1 MEICVTFALPRD
13 ALSVPVTR
21 QILTGSLRT
30 LGVLDET
37 ISDIQVAL
45 AEACTNVLRHAHGD
59 AEYEVTCGIRG
70 TLCVIDVSDRGVA
83 GFDASDRGHGDAVVT
98 AEDGRGIQLM
108 RALVDKVR
116 FDSVTGDGTVVHLEK
131 QLTWGEGAA
140 LSLLD
145 HVPGSHAGRPG
156 SLAT

>member
-13 ALSVPVTR
+13 ALSVPVVR
-21 QILTGSLRT
+21 EILSGSLRA

-37 ISDIQVAL
+37 ISDIQIAL
-45 AEACTNVLRHAHGD
+45 AEASTNVLRHAHGD
-59 AEYEVTCGIRG
+59 ELYEVTCAIRG
-70 TLCVIDVSDRGVA
+70 TLCVIEVADRGVA
-83 GFDASDRGHGDAVVT
+83 GFDASDRGHGDAKTT

-108 RALVDKVR
+108 RALVDTVR

-131 QLTWGEGAA
+131 QLTWSEGAP

-145 HVPGSHAGRPG
+145 RVPASHA
-156 SLAT
+156 